1 MRHDQKRH
9 SLTSL
14 GRFQNQPHMT
24 ASTASIGSRN
34 SFVRRSAII
43 PRNTRRLMT
52 SIIENATRESIFHF
66 DDRHEIKP
74 PFLHTAIDN
83 ENWPLK
89 PLFFEIPARSSTT
102 FVGRK
107 WLFREVLEHLSSDL
121 PTSGGMII
129 QGAQA
134 TGKSSI
140 LLRLVQ
146 GSSFGHQ
153 GNECNPGT

>member
-1 MRHDQKRH
+1 M
-9 SLTSL
+9 LL
-14 GRFQNQPHMT
+14 ILF
-24 ASTASIGSRN
+24 STA
-34 SFVRRSAII
+34 
-43 PRNTRRLMT
+43 LD
-52 SIIENATRESIFHF
+52 NA
-66 DDRHEIKP
+66 
-74 PFLHTAIDN
+74 
-83 ENWPLK
+83 NWPLK
-89 PLFFEIPARSSTT
+89 PLFFEVPSPSSTS

-140 LLRLVQ
+140 ILRLVQ

-153 GNECNPGT
+153 GKFSTNSVANCTSFSKKKSKFKKVTLWKFQDFSVTQKSIFENLECLKQAFLLFLRL

>member
-1 MRHDQKRH
+1 MIFFCPY
-9 SLTSL
+9 LTA
-14 GRFQNQPHMT
+14 F
-24 ASTASIGSRN
+24 
-34 SFVRRSAII
+34 
-43 PRNTRRLMT
+43 
-52 SIIENATRESIFHF
+52 
-66 DDRHEIKP
+66 
-74 PFLHTAIDN
+74 DN

-89 PLFFEIPARSSTT
+89 PLFFEVPSLSSTT

-140 LLRLVQ
+140 ILRLVQ
-146 GSSFGHQ
+146 GSCFGHQ
-153 GNECNPGT
+153 GTTQGF

>member
-1 MRHDQKRH
+1 M
-9 SLTSL
+9 LL
-14 GRFQNQPHMT
+14 ILF
-24 ASTASIGSRN
+24 STA
-34 SFVRRSAII
+34 
-43 PRNTRRLMT
+43 LD
-52 SIIENATRESIFHF
+52 NA
-66 DDRHEIKP
+66 
-74 PFLHTAIDN
+74 
-83 ENWPLK
+83 NWPLK
-89 PLFFEIPARSSTT
+89 PLFFEVPSPSSTS

-140 LLRLVQ
+140 ILRLVQ

-153 GNECNPGT
+153 GKFSTNSVANCTSFSKLVKVQQGHSVEISGLFCH

>member
-1 MRHDQKRH
+1 MLANLFCGQAFSFFACGQKV
-9 SLTSL
+9 
-14 GRFQNQPHMT
+14 
-24 ASTASIGSRN
+24 SIYC
-34 SFVRRSAII
+34 SFFVA
-43 PRNTRRLMT
+43 
-52 SIIENATRESIFHF
+52 AF
-66 DDRHEIKP
+66 
-74 PFLHTAIDN
+74 DN

-89 PLFFEIPARSSTT
+89 PLFFEIPPMSSTT

-140 LLRLVQ
+140 ILRLVQ
-146 GSSFGHQ
+146 GSCFGHQ
-153 GNECNPGT
+153 GNILAIFYDY

>member
-1 MRHDQKRH
+1 M
-9 SLTSL
+9 
-14 GRFQNQPHMT
+14 
-24 ASTASIGSRN
+24 STMSN
-34 SFVRRSAII
+34 F
-43 PRNTRRLMT
+43 L
-52 SIIENATRESIFHF
+52 F
-66 DDRHEIKP
+66 
-74 PFLHTAIDN
+74 PFFAAFNN

-89 PLFFEIPARSSTT
+89 PLFFEVPSMSSTT

-129 QGAQA
+129 QGMQA

-140 LLRLVQ
+140 ILRLVQ

-153 GNECNPGT
+153 GNA